1 MSDFNAIAAVSRT
14 LRRLLLD
21 RMTSVG
27 VTVTLAPP
35 DVVIAG
41 INGSRINLYLYEL
54 VEHPQLKNQ
63 PIPGHED
70 PGTFGRPPL
79 SLMMRF
85 VMTSYARSEDQI
97 DSDII
102 AQTLLG
108 DAMLVLHDF
117 GGRMDDL
124 VLLTNRAGVIGDPV
138 LDPVLQAEFERVKI
152 ELHPVPF
159 EELSKLWAAMPETN
173 YRRSVIYEASVVQ
186 IEARRPRHQA
196 QPVQLRRIF
205 ASVARPP
212 VILEAYRTPPPP
224 PADSMRDSR
233 IGIGDELTILHAPT
247 TAQRL
252 YVRLG
257 NLEPIR
263 IALPSS
269 GLIRIKIPDA
279 QYPIDLDHPALRPIP
294 PDVQLQP
301 GSLEVSLLG
310 VSASEGVDGGLD
322 RGVPVLSDRT
332 LRSNIALLQLV
343 PTITSTT
350 PAFGTAAA
358 VLRVTGQRLWS
369 AALPSEIVVGDAA
382 ISVRPPRAGELF
394 AAPTPTQ
401 VEIAGTD
408 IAAAL
413 PPRATPYPVAA
424 QVDGARSRETAF
436 GFRRDP

>member
-1 MSDFNAIAAVSRT
+1 MADFNAIAAVSRT
-14 LRRLLLD
+14 LRRLLID
-21 RMTSVG
+21 RMASVG
-27 VTVTLAPP
+27 ITVTLAPP

-41 INGSRINLYLYEL
+41 INGSRVNLYLYEL
-54 VEHPQLKNQ
+54 IEHPQLKNQ
-63 PIPGHED
+63 PILGRED

-79 SLMMRF
+79 SLIMRF

-102 AQTLLG
+102 SQTLLG

-124 VLLTNRAGVIGDPV
+124 LLVTNRAGPIGDPV
-138 LDPVLQAEFERVKI
+138 LDPVLQAEFERVKL
-152 ELHPVPF
+152 EFHPLPF
-159 EELSKLWAAMPETN
+159 EELSKLWSAMPETN
-173 YRRSVIYEASVVQ
+173 YRRSVVYEASVVQ

-196 QPVQLRRIF
+196 QPVQVRRVF
-205 ASVARPP
+205 ARVARPP
-212 VILEAYRTPPPP
+212 VIFEAYRTPPPP
-224 PADSMRDSR
+224 PADNLRDSR
-233 IGIGDELTILHAPT
+233 IGIGDELTIRHAPA
-247 TAQRL
+247 TAERL

-269 GLIRIKIPDA
+269 GIIRIMIPDA

-310 VSASEGVDGGLD
+310 VSASDGIVGGLD
-322 RGVPVLSDRT
+322 RGVPVLSDRA

-343 PTITSTT
+343 PTITATA
-350 PAFGTAAA
+350 PAFGNTAAM
-358 VLRVTGQRLWS
+358 LRVTGERLWS
-369 AALPSEIVVGDAA
+369 ATLPSEIVVGDAV
-382 ISVRPPRAGELF
+382 ISVRQPLAGELF

-401 VEIAGTD
+401 VEIAGSD

-413 PPRATPYPVAA
+413 PPRATPYQVAA
-424 QVDGARSRETAF
+424 QVDGARSRETTF
-436 GFRRDP
+436 SFRRDP